1 MRTEQIRETIFRVL
15 RPITPEADFDELAPD
30 ENMQEALD
38 IDSFDVLRFFIQLYE
53 ELGVEI
59 PEEDYGEIITLKDY
73 EDSLWVE
80 KHIRFVPT
88 VIAYDE
94 KGHEVDRI
102 GAVKMVGIRKGPW
115 QAWLNEMGY
124 P

>member
-1 MRTEQIRETIFRVL
+1 MREEQIRENIFRVL

-59 PEEDYGEIITLKDY
+59 PEEDYGEII
-73 EDSLWVE
+73 SLNDL
-80 KHIRFVPT
+80 
-88 VIAYDE
+88 IAYLAA
-94 KGHEVDRI
+94 RI
-102 GAVKMVGIRKGPW
+102 
-115 QAWLNEMGY
+115 E
-124 P
+124 